1 METSLDIKPRF
12 RIRIEELKIK
22 KHRVMTIYT
31 AKNITLDDFRNNLK
45 QKIKEI

>member
-12 RIRIEELKIK
+12 RIRIEDLNIK

-31 AKNITLDDFRNNLK
+31 AKNITLDNFRDSIK
-45 QKIKEI
+45 HKIKEI